1 MTART
6 SPMERLRAID
16 DADLDVY
23 EFRLYMH
30 IWRVGVSWENQRTMA
45 KKCNMSLGKVNQAR
59 QSLLDKSLLTYERKD
74 GRLGLAAVLCSQD
87 EQTQQYHVADVHDV
101 NTDVHDVNT
110 DVHVVNTD
118 VHVVNAILSKPLEDM
133 PIEVSNLKGE
143 KIAPARAA
151 VAPVV
156 ISGAV
161 DRTPAG
167 FRRVNGY
174 HPPADEPIPDGD
186 EPGMVKAAPA
196 AVRLI
201 WRITGN
207 WPAADLHD
215 WLAAEMGDAPDE
227 DTFRRVYLAWRARG
241 YKATNYEGLAEW
253 YKAALATPNWQP
265 PAQGRG
271 NLRND
276 PDAREAHNRAVLGQ
290 VAQELSGGE
299 WTPWIVPST

>member
-6 SPMERLRAID
+6 SPLERLRAID

-101 NTDVHDVNT
+101 NTDVHVVNT

-133 PIEVSNLKGE
+133 PIEVSNLKRE

-156 ISGAV
+156 VNGAV

-167 FRRVNGY
+167 FRRTNGY
-174 HPPADEPIPDGD
+174 RPPPDEPIPDGD

-196 AVRLI
+196 AVRLL
-201 WRITGN
+201 WRLTAM
-207 WPAADLHD
+207 WPPQAIHD
-215 WLAAEMGDAPDE
+215 WLAEALGDAPDE
-227 DTFRRVYLAWRARG
+227 DTLRRVWLEWSKCG
-241 YKATNYEGLAEW
+241 YKPTNYGGIVEW
-253 YKAALATPNWQP
+253 YQAAMSNPRWQP
-265 PAQGRG
+265 PVYDGKRG
-271 NLRND
+271 KSAA
-276 PDAREAHNRAVLGQ
+276 PP
-290 VAQELSGGE
+290 VAPNMPATTGG
-299 WTPWIVPST
+299 VF